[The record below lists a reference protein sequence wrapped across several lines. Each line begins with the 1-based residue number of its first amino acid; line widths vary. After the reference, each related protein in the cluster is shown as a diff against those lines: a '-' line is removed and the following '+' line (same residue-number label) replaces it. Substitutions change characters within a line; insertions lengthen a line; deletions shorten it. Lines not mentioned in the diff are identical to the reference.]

1 MNYREEFTGK
11 IKRTLE
17 AETAAYKRREKAYE
31 FVTEYFGD
39 LLEDLYDETEAAEE
53 QLDIDYERIR
63 FKDRELQV
71 EFGKGTINIYTKD
84 VNSGEKQT
92 IDLLEDNGRNYISK
106 KHNSQ
111 LSEEILDQYLKEAFA
126 ETVG

>member
-1 MNYREEFTGK
+1 MSYREEFTGK
-11 IKRTLE
+11 IKSTLE

-84 VNSGEKQT
+84 INSGEKQT

-126 ETVG
+126 ETLG

>member
-11 IKRTLE
+11 IKSTLE

-71 EFGKGTINIYTKD
+71 EFGKGTISIYTKD

-106 KHNSQ
+106 KHNNQ
-111 LSEEILDQYLKEAFA
+111 LSEEIMDQYLKEAFA

>member
-1 MNYREEFTGK
+1 MSYREEFTGK
-11 IKRTLE
+11 IKSTLE

-84 VNSGEKQT
+84 INSGEKQT

-111 LSEEILDQYLKEAFA
+111 LNEEILDQYLKEAFA

>member
-11 IKRTLE
+11 IKSTLE

-84 VNSGEKQT
+84 INSGEKQT

>member
-11 IKRTLE
+11 IKSTLE

-106 KHNSQ
+106 KHNNQ
-111 LSEEILDQYLKEAFA
+111 LSEEIMDQYLKEAFA

>member
-1 MNYREEFTGK
+1 MSYREEFTGK
-11 IKRTLE
+11 IKSTLE

-111 LSEEILDQYLKEAFA
+111 LSEEIMDQYLKEAFA

>member
-1 MNYREEFTGK
+1 MSYREEFTGK
-11 IKRTLE
+11 IKSTLE

-84 VNSGEKQT
+84 INSGEKQT

-111 LSEEILDQYLKEAFA
+111 LCEEILDQYLKEAFA

>member
-1 MNYREEFTGK
+1 MSYREEFTGK
-11 IKRTLE
+11 IKNTLE

-84 VNSGEKQT
+84 INSGEKQT